1 MSLLISILASIII
14 GILLFRLYLGNQA
27 KKLSE
32 DIAMSADIAT
42 EIDNTYQGKFIN
54 ESDKRCILSPY
65 EEDFQRAVKLSLWLD
80 RFHVNATDEI
90 VSLISSYESFD
101 SIVEKHNRDVEN
113 ETLAKNKTFF
123 DTCLK

>member
-1 MSLLISILASIII
+1 MTLLISILAAIII

-54 ESDKRCILSPY
+54 RVSSLCITS
-65 EEDFQRAVKLSLWLD
+65 
-80 RFHVNATDEI
+80 
-90 VSLISSYESFD
+90 
-101 SIVEKHNRDVEN
+101 
-113 ETLAKNKTFF
+113 
-123 DTCLK
+123 